1 MSGVITAPPIAPV
14 ANFAIFLLQKGMSN
28 RNTRQQSLNE
38 NDQLLGRNNGQ
49 HPGRI
54 QRRNQG
60 FFNRMD
66 MNRRNLLMAVLSNVD
81 METGDER
88 RNSMNREVFR
98 HAIAALNAIDRFEG
112 SKFYHTILRVRI

>member
-1 MSGVITAPPIAPV
+1 M
-14 ANFAIFLLQKGMSN
+14 NN
-28 RNTRQQSLNE
+28 RNSHQQRLNE

-66 MNRRNLLMAVLSNVD
+66 MNRRNLLMAVILNVD
-81 METGDER
+81 MEAGDER
-88 RNSMNREVFR
+88 RNIMNPEVAR
-98 HAIAALNAIDRFEG
+98 HVISALNAIDRFEG
-112 SKFYHTILRVRI
+112 GKFYHTILSVRI